1 MANNNSLAI
10 TVSMESLKQM
20 AKTLSPDISI
30 CIRGRHAVGKSEGV
44 YQVAA
49 DLRHEAYK
57 DPEFCAKVTKAL
69 AKERSVVKILKR
81 NNSEIWKYE
90 FGLPVVERRLSQM
103 TEGDMI
109 GLPFMEVRPS
119 GEHATAYKP
128 VDWLVNASDFP
139 VVLFLDERNRA
150 LEQVK
155 QAVFQIA
162 DSKAYYSLLLH
173 EGTRVFV
180 AENVGDEYTVQ
191 QQDPAEIS
199 RTATVELDPTP
210 SEWIKY
216 AESIQVDQALIEFIR
231 QNEQFLEHK
240 GVFEPMKKYPDRRAW
255 IRLDEQL
262 RGANLYEHPD
272 NHVFYVMATAM
283 VGVEAGI
290 KFTNFCKTRD
300 RQVSAEEILRDW
312 EKAKKKLGNTTVN
325 RLGECGEKVVSYLT
339 KPDAKTKKERPV
351 TKEQVEQLA
360 LFLKDLPGEL
370 FMTYYMPLV
379 PRRDL
384 VLLLQPL
391 CKDHLVNVVRPS
403 AKKAPEGK

>member
-10 TVSMESLKQM
+10 TVSMESLKAL
-20 AKTLSPDISI
+20 AKALQSDVSI

-49 DLRHEAYK
+49 DLRHDAYK
-57 DPEFCAKVTKAL
+57 DPEFCARVTKAL
-69 AKERSVVKILKR
+69 EKERSVVKILQRAK
-81 NNSEIWKYE
+81 SKVWKYE

-109 GLPFMEVRPS
+109 GLPFMDVRPS

-173 EGTRVFV
+173 EGTRVIV

-210 SEWIKY
+210 AEWIKY
-216 AESIQVDQALIEFIR
+216 AESIGVDQSLIEFIR

-255 IRLDEQL
+255 VRMDQQL
-262 RGANLYEHPD
+262 REGNFYEHPE
-272 NHVFYVMATAM
+272 NHLFYVIATSM

-312 EKAKKKLGNTTVN
+312 DKAKKKLGNATVN
-325 RLGECGEKVVSYLT
+325 RLGECGQKVVSYLT
-339 KPDAKTKKERPV
+339 KPDSKTKKDREISDDEIV
-351 TKEQVEQLA
+351 QLS

-370 FMTYYMPLV
+370 FMTYYMPIV
-379 PRRDL
+379 NRRDL
-384 VLLLQPL
+384 VLKLQPL
-391 CKDHLVNVVRPS
+391 CKEHLLTVTRPG
-403 AKKAPEGK
+403 KKVTESK

>member
-1 MANNNSLAI
+1 
-10 TVSMESLKQM
+10 
-20 AKTLSPDISI
+20 
-30 CIRGRHAVGKSEGV
+30 
-44 YQVAA
+44 
-49 DLRHEAYK
+49 
-57 DPEFCAKVTKAL
+57 
-69 AKERSVVKILKR
+69 
-81 NNSEIWKYE
+81 
-90 FGLPVVERRLSQM
+90 
-103 TEGDMI
+103 
-109 GLPFMEVRPS
+109 
-119 GEHATAYKP
+119 
-128 VDWLVNASDFP
+128 
-139 VVLFLDERNRA
+139 
-150 LEQVK
+150 
-155 QAVFQIA
+155 
-162 DSKAYYSLLLH
+162 
-173 EGTRVFV
+173 
-180 AENVGDEYTVQ
+180 
-191 QQDPAEIS
+191 
-199 RTATVELDPTP
+199 
-210 SEWIKY
+210 
-216 AESIQVDQALIEFIR
+216 
-231 QNEQFLEHK
+231 
-240 GVFEPMKKYPDRRAW
+240 
-255 IRLDEQL
+255 
-262 RGANLYEHPD
+262 
-272 NHVFYVMATAM
+272 MATAM